1 MATKQQLEKALD
13 DMVALVKAA
22 EVAEGV
28 LRELHQDDEA
38 AELAAALQPFDF
50 GTTFHSPVQ
59 PGPDCNVCDDE
70 RAIMDPMGGYDACPA
85 CG

>member
-1 MATKQQLEKALD
+1 MSACTREQMEKALD

-38 AELAAALQPFDF
+38 AELAAALEPFDML
-50 GTTFHSPVQ
+50 P
-59 PGPDCNVCDDE
+59 
-70 RAIMDPMGGYDACPA
+70 R
-85 CG
+85 

>member
-1 MATKQQLEKALD
+1 MTERELEKALD

-38 AELAAALQPFDF
+38 AELAAALEPFDML
-50 GTTFHSPVQ
+50 P
-59 PGPDCNVCDDE
+59 
-70 RAIMDPMGGYDACPA
+70 R
-85 CG
+85 